1 METIILSSNSKSK
14 IGLLVQLAKEL
25 GVKTSQ
31 PKKKSK
37 RRVDEITLISEKSLA
52 EAWNSKEDER
62 WDELY
67 KK

>member
-1 METIILSSNSKSK
+1 MQTVTLSSTSKSK
-14 IGLLVQLAKEL
+14 IGLIIQLAKEL

-37 RRVDEITLISEKSLA
+37 RTVDEITLISEKSLE

-62 WDELY
+62 WDEFY